1 MDRGT
6 RRRIRGPARAGLP
19 WLLWGRAPA
28 SAADWPPSPPTC
40 PGRHVGRKRR
50 VTQRPNGCRGGS
62 GGGGGGGVGC
72 PELPRRREAGGGGRR
87 GRSGS
92 SRSATAAWRGLVAS
106 RVRLQGGAGR
116 GGRPAAPRWV
126 LRAPMT
132 PGAAEAAER
141 TRLRA
146 PLRALRRLSRVPV
159 GGRARAQPLPPWDL
173 RKHPQGPSPTALV
186 PPAAWPVLGGTVSTC
201 RSRLLNLITSRRRLL
216 DPRPC
221 PPTTSGFSLGKS
233 TTDLTRMHEC
243 FTFSSL

>member
-62 GGGGGGGVGC
+62 GGGGGVGC
-72 PELPRRREAGGGGRR
+72 PKLPRRREAGGGGRR
-87 GRSGS
+87 GRSGW

-126 LRAPMT
+126 LRSPMT
-132 PGAAEAAER
+132 PGAAEAVER

-159 GGRARAQPLPPWDL
+159 GGRARAQPLPPWDS

-243 FTFSSL
+243 FIFSSL